1 MSAGESGSVELSKQD
16 IDKTIDIKG
25 EICPYTMIKTR
36 DALKTMDNGQLLEVV
51 SDYAPAANETIPN
64 MCRKKN
70 YPVEVVEEGGCWRIL
85 IKKEEPA

>member
-1 MSAGESGSVELSKQD
+1 MELSKQN

-51 SDYAPAANETIPN
+51 SDYEPAANETIPN

-70 YPVEVVEEGGCWRIL
+70 YPVEVVEEDGCFRIL

>member
-1 MSAGESGSVELSKQD
+1 MIRKSDSLELSNRK
-16 IDKTIDIKG
+16 IDATIDIKG
-25 EICPYTMIKTR
+25 EICPYTLIKTR

-70 YPVEVVEEGGCWRIL
+70 YPFEVVAEEGLWRIL
-85 IKKEEPA
+85 IRKEEPA